1 MRNLLKLLY
10 AYHFL
15 ILFLALEGFALFLI
29 IKGSDFHHAR
39 FAEASNSFTG
49 SVYSRIDKIKNYLYL
64 RHSNELLVAENAE
77 LRNKLATFRQLVKEK
92 KDTLIDS
99 IGGQRFQ
106 YIYAKVV
113 NNSVTK
119 RDNYITINKGFLD
132 GIRAEMGVI
141 SKEGIIGFVETVSD
155 HYSVIVSVL
164 NSNFNVSAKLKKNN
178 YFGPLTWDGINSK
191 YCQLEELTHNVPI
204 QKGDTIVTS
213 GHTNFFPSDVMIGTV
228 EDFKIVGGNFF
239 KVEVKL
245 NMEFRK
251 LDYVIV
257 VQDIQR
263 EERIKLEESITN
275 AK

>member
-15 ILFLALEGFALFLI
+15 ILFLFLEGFSLFLL

-39 FAEASNSFTG
+39 FVETSNAVTG
-49 SVYSRIDKIKNYLYL
+49 SIYTRVDKIENYLYL
-64 RHSNELLVAENAE
+64 RHTNELLLAENSE
-77 LRNKLATFRQLVKEK
+77 LRNKLASFRQLVKEK

-99 IGGQRFQ
+99 IGTQRFQ
-106 YIYAKVV
+106 YFYAKVV

-119 RDNYITINKGFLD
+119 RDNYITIDKGLLD
-132 GIRAEMGVI
+132 GVRRDMGVI
-141 SKEGIIGFVETVSD
+141 SKEGIIGHVDAVSD
-155 HYSVIVSVL
+155 HYAVIISVL
-164 NSNFNVSAKLKKNN
+164 NSKTYISAKIKKNN
-178 YFGPLTWDGINSK
+178 YFGPLTWDGINPK
-191 YCQLEELTHNVPI
+191 YAQLNGLTLSVPI

-213 GHTNFFPSDVMIGTV
+213 GHTNYYPSDVMIGTV
-228 EDFKIVGGNFF
+228 DDFKVVGGNFY

-257 VQDIQR
+257 VQDLQR

>member
-15 ILFLALEGFALFLI
+15 ILFLFLEGFSLFLI
-29 IKGSDFHHAR
+29 IKGSDFHQAR
-39 FAEASNSFTG
+39 FVEASNVVTG
-49 SVYSRIDKIKNYLYL
+49 SIYNRVDKISNYLYL
-64 RHSNELLVAENAE
+64 RHTNELLLSENAE
-77 LRNKLATFRQLVKEK
+77 LRNKLASFRQLVKDK

-106 YIYAKVV
+106 YLYAKVV

-132 GIRAEMGVI
+132 GIRPEMGVI
-141 SKEGIIGFVETVSD
+141 SKDGIIGFVEAVSD

-228 EDFKIVGGNFF
+228 ADFKIVGGNFY

-245 NMEFRK
+245 NMEFMK

-257 VQDIQR
+257 VHDIQR
-263 EERIKLEESITN
+263 EERIKLEESTTN

>member
-15 ILFLALEGFALFLI
+15 ILFLALEGFSLFLI
-29 IKGSDFHHAR
+29 IKGSEFHQAR
-39 FAEASNSFTG
+39 FIQASNAFSG
-49 SVYSRIDKIKNYLYL
+49 SLYNRVDKINNYLSLGYA
-64 RHSNELLVAENAE
+64 NEVLMAENAE
-77 LRNKLATFRQLVKEK
+77 LRNKLATFRQVVKEK
-92 KDTLIDS
+92 KDSLIDTTAH
-99 IGGQRFQ
+99 QRYTYF
-106 YIYAKVV
+106 YAKVV
-113 NNSVTK
+113 NNSVSK
-119 RDNYITINKGFLD
+119 RDNYITINKGYQD
-132 GIRAEMGVI
+132 GIRPEMGVI
-141 SKEGIIGFVETVSD
+141 SKDGIIGFVKSVSD

-178 YFGPLTWDGINSK
+178 YFGPLTWDGINPK
-191 YCQLEELTHNVPI
+191 YCQLDELTHNVPI

-213 GHTNFFPSDVMIGTV
+213 GHTNFFPSDIMIGTV
-228 EDFKIVGGNFF
+228 DDFKIVGGNFY

-257 VQDIQR
+257 VQDIER
-263 EERIKLEESITN
+263 EERINLEESVTN

>member
-10 AYHFL
+10 AYHFF
-15 ILFLALEGFALFLI
+15 ILFLVLEGFSLFLI
-29 IKGSDFHHAR
+29 LKGSDFHQAR
-39 FAEASNSFTG
+39 FVQASNSFT
-49 SVYSRIDKIKNYLYL
+49 SSIYSRVDKIGNYLSL
-64 RHSNELLVAENAE
+64 RYTNEMLMAENAE
-77 LRNKLATFRQLVKEK
+77 LRNKLATFRQIVREK
-92 KDTLIDS
+92 KDSLIDTVS
-99 IGGQRFQ
+99 NQRYTYF
-106 YIYAKVV
+106 YAKVV

-119 RDNYITINKGFLD
+119 RDNYITINKGSLD
-132 GIRAEMGVI
+132 GVRRDMGVI
-141 SKEGIIGFVETVSD
+141 SKDGIIGFVHSVSD
-155 HYSVIVSVL
+155 HYAVIISVL
-164 NSNFNVSAKLKKNN
+164 NSKTYISAKFKKNN
-178 YFGPLTWDGINSK
+178 YYGPLTWDGINPK
-191 YCQLEELTHNVPI
+191 YCQLNELTLSVPI

-213 GHTNFFPSDVMIGTV
+213 GHTNYYPSDVMIGTV
-228 EDFKIVGGNFF
+228 EDFKVVGGNFY